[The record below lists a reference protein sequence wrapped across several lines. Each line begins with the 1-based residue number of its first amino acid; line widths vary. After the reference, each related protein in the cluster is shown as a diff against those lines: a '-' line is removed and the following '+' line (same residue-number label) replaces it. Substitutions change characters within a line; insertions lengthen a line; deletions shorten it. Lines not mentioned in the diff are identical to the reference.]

1 MDEEVYPANE
11 VATRELH
18 ERWEMVGSI
27 IGMPEGGL
35 DPYHKN
41 WLVKRGRRS
50 RVKPQILRHG
60 CSDSLADHDEPKQTI
75 RDYLR
80 HRKMH
85 PIAQKVA
92 IIQ

>member
-1 MDEEVYPANE
+1 MDEEVCPANE
-11 VATRELH
+11 VTTREPH
-18 ERWEMVGSI
+18 ESWEMVGSI

-41 WLVKRGRRS
+41 WLVKRCRRS
-50 RVKPQILRHG
+50 RVKPQILRHS

-75 RDYLR
+75 RDFLR
-80 HRKMH
+80 HRNMH